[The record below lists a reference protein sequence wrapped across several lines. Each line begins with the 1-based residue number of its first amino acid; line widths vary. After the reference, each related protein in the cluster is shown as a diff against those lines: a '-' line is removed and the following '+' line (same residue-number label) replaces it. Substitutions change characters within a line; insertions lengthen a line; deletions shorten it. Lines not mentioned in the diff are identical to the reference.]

1 MYGYNTTVISLRKR
15 VILMP
20 LKKRLELRLEEE
32 DYERLKEIAD
42 KTKKPMSSIVREAVY
57 DLYNKVSREEKLEA
71 VRRIASLE
79 IDLPPWEEL
88 KKEIEKMYED

>member
-1 MYGYNTTVISLRKR
+1 
-15 VILMP
+15 MP

-42 KTKKPMSSIVREAVY
+42 KTKKPMSSIVRKAVY

>member
-1 MYGYNTTVISLRKR
+1 MYGYNITVISLRKR

>member
-1 MYGYNTTVISLRKR
+1 
-15 VILMP
+15 MP

-42 KTKKPMSSIVREAVY
+42 KTKKPMSSVVREAVY

>member
-1 MYGYNTTVISLRKR
+1 
-15 VILMP
+15 MP